1 MGSPY
6 ISVVNFQKKI
16 HSYHE
21 VRRHEKQ
28 RYCCMMSFVVRGY
41 FLKNDVMLGDV
52 MWGDVMNSDV
62 LSFIRANIMIV
73 ISSRPLF
80 TSMQI
85 SYSLSSLYKDI
96 EIEIS
101 LSL

>member
-1 MGSPY
+1 ML
-6 ISVVNFQKKI
+6 
-16 HSYHE
+16 
-21 VRRHEKQ
+21 
-28 RYCCMMSFVVRGY
+28 SFVVRDY

-62 LSFIRANIMIV
+62 LSFIRGNSMIV
-73 ISSRPLF
+73 ISSTPFF

-85 SYSLSSLYKDI
+85 SSSLFSLYKDI